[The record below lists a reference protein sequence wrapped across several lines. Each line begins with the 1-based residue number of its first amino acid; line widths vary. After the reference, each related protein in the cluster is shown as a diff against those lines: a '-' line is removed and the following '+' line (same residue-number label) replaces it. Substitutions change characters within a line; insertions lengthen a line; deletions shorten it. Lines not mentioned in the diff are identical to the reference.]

1 MGRKKKK
8 IEIPLR
14 LVELENDNYHIMIE
28 THFADGFQGMW
39 VVDTGASKTV
49 LDSNLGNYF
58 TPVETPLTEMESMG
72 IGSEKLDTKWGVI
85 ETIYFD
91 GNCMKN
97 LYIALID
104 LSAINQL
111 YQKYTQKTIT
121 GLIGSDFM
129 VQHKAVVDFKRMMM
143 QFYL

>member
-1 MGRKKKK
+1 MGRKKK

-14 LVELENDNYHIMIE
+14 LVELENENYHIMVE
-28 THFADGFQGMW
+28 THFADGFRGMW
-39 VVDTGASKTV
+39 IVDTGASRTV
-49 LDSNLGNYF
+49 LDSNLESYF
-58 TPVETPLTEMESMG
+58 IPVETPLTEMESMG
-72 IGSEKLDTKWGVI
+72 IGSEKLDTKSGVI

-97 LYIALID
+97 LHIALID

-111 YQKYTQKTIT
+111 YQKFTQETIT
-121 GLIGSDFM
+121 GLIGSDFL
-129 VQHKAVVDFKRMMM
+129 VHHEAVIDFKKMVM